1 MFVEGFAGTQGLQW
15 VWGCRCCYG
24 NPSGFRLSVGVEGVE
39 FALWA
44 EGS

>member
-1 MFVEGFAGTQGLQW
+1 MGLGMPLLQ
-15 VWGCRCCYG
+15 YG
-24 NPSGFRLSVGVEGVE
+24 NPSGFRLSVGVEGFE